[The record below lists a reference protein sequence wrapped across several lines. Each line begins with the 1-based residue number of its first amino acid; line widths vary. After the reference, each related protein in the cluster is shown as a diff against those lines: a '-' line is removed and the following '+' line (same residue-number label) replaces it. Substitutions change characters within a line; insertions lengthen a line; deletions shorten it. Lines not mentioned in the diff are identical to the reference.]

1 MKRIL
6 CLLLCV
12 ILLTGCAKRT
22 KEYVPTGDA
31 LSVDDEPVVNPNEEV
46 KEQTL
51 QLAYYPDRT
60 MNPYTSTDY
69 TNRAL
74 FSLIYQGLFTTGRDY
89 RAEPMLCKTYTVS
102 EDMRT
107 YVFYLE
113 EATFSDGT
121 VLTPQ
126 DVLASLQTARTSTIY
141 KGRFHNVVDISIL
154 ADNGIMIQMSTPY
167 EDLPIL
173 LDVPIIKE
181 DQQEEDRPLGTGPY
195 VLETTEMS
203 ACLRRRT
210 NWWCDPQMV
219 ITAPVIS
226 LYGAESVTDIRDEFE
241 FGDVT
246 LVCADPGSDRYADYR
261 CDFELW
267 DCENGIF
274 MYLAC
279 NKASAVFSNDAVR
292 VALTYAINRDLLVK
306 EYYRGFAR
314 SASLPASPLSPYYN
328 TALAEKYGY
337 DQEKF
342 TQAVLDAGM
351 EGSLVRLLVNREDS
365 LRLRAAREIG
375 DMLTQCGL
383 TVEIMELAGSEYRY
397 ALETW
402 NFDIYLGQ
410 TKLSP
415 NMDLSAFFSAYGA
428 LSYGGINDVEAY
440 ALCQR
445 SLENHGNYYTL
456 HQTVMENGLLCPV
469 LFRSYAVYA
478 NRGALTDLTPAR
490 DNVFFYSLGKTM
502 ESALITE

>member
-12 ILLTGCAKRT
+12 VLLAGCAKGT
-22 KEYVPTGDA
+22 KPYKATGDA
-31 LSVDDEPVVNPNEEV
+31 LSTDEEQVVNPNEEEKV
-46 KEQTL
+46 QSLK
-51 QLAYYPDRT
+51 LAYYPDRT
-60 MNPYTSTDY
+60 MNPFTSTDY

-74 FSLIYQGLFTTGRDY
+74 FPLIYQGLFTTGRDY
-89 RAEPMLCKTYTVS
+89 RPEPMLCKSYTVS
-102 EDMRT
+102 EDMKT

-113 EATFSDGT
+113 EATFSDGSA
-121 VLTPQ
+121 LTAQ
-126 DVLASLQTARTSTIY
+126 DVLTSLETARSSTIY
-141 KGRFHNVVDISIL
+141 KGRFHNVVGISVL
-154 ADNGIMIQMSTPY
+154 PDNGIMIQLSTPY
-167 EDLPIL
+167 ENLPIL
-173 LDVPIIKE
+173 LDVPIIKQA
-181 DQQEEDRPLGTGPY
+181 QQEEDYPLGTGPY

-203 ACLRRRT
+203 ACLRRRN

-219 ITAPVIS
+219 ITAPIIS
-226 LYGAESVTDIRDEFE
+226 LHAAESVTDIRDEFE

-261 CDFELW
+261 CDYELW

-279 NKASAVFSNDAVR
+279 NKTGTVFSNDAVR
-292 VALTYAINRDLLVK
+292 IALTHAINRDLLVK
-306 EYYRGFAR
+306 DYYRGFAR
-314 SASLPASPLSPYYN
+314 SATLPASPLSPYYN
-328 TALAEKYGY
+328 VGLAEKYGY

-342 TQAVLDAGM
+342 SQAIVDAGL
-351 EGSLVRLLVNREDS
+351 EGSPVKLLVNQEDT
-365 LRLRAAREIG
+365 LRLRAARAIG
-375 DMLTQCGL
+375 EMLTECGL
-383 TVEIMELAGSEYRY
+383 TVEITAMSGSDYRY

-402 NFDIYLGQ
+402 NFDLYLGQ

-502 ESALITE
+502 EGALIKE